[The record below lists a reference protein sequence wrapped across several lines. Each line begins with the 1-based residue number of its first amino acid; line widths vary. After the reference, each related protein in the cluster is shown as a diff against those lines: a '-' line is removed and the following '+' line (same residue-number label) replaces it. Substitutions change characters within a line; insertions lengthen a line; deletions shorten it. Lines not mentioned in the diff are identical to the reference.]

1 MKKVSLEDISKEL
14 GVSKTLISFVMNG
27 RAKEMRVSEAM
38 AEKILNKAN
47 EMGYRPHHM
56 ARALRTGKSFTLGL
70 IVADISNPFFAKLA
84 RSIENEAA
92 RFDYHVIFGS
102 SDEQAEK
109 SQKMCEVFLE
119 KKVDGLLICPSS
131 GDLSLVR
138 RLKNSKIPFVLID
151 RYFEEEAS
159 NVVIVDN
166 EEGSFQLLDSMIRQG
181 HRKIGYIGFKFDL
194 INASLRLKGYRR
206 ALSSNGL
213 NYQEELVIEVPYE
226 GIEKGTKE
234 AVRQMLLSQP
244 DLDAIFFGNNHLAFL
259 GLEEVLRHNKNN
271 QKKVAMGSFDG
282 LDLMKHVPMKIS
294 YGKQP
299 IEKIGRSAVSLMMK
313 QLNSE
318 TPLDEKNKIPLTINH
333 TQE

>member
-27 RAKEMRVSEAM
+27 KAKEMRVSESM
-38 AEKILNKAN
+38 AEKILDKAK

-56 ARALRTGKSFTLGL
+56 ARALRTGKSYTLGL
-70 IVADISNPFFAKLA
+70 IVADISNPFFSKLA

-92 RFDYHVIFGS
+92 RYDYHVIFGS

-109 SQKMCEVFLE
+109 SHKMCEVFLE

-131 GDLSLVR
+131 GDLPLVK
-138 RLKNSKIPFVLID
+138 RLKKERIPFVLID

-166 EEGSFQLLDSMIRQG
+166 ENGAFKILESMIEQG
-181 HRKIGYIGFKFDL
+181 HKKIAYIGFKFDL
-194 INASLRLKGYRR
+194 INASLRLKGYKN
-206 ALSSNGL
+206 ALLKNDL
-213 NYQEELVIEVPYE
+213 NYSDDLVIEVPYE
-226 GIEKGTKE
+226 GIEEKTAL
-234 AVRQMLLSQP
+234 AVRELLQQVP

-259 GLEEVLRHNKNN
+259 GLEEVMRYNSEN
-271 QKKVAMGSFDG
+271 QTGITMGSFDG
-282 LDLMKHVPMKIS
+282 FDLMKHIPMEIA

-299 IEKIGRSAVSLMMK
+299 IELIGKKAVSLMMK
-313 QLNSE
+313 QLEADS
-318 TPLDEKNKIPLTINH
+318 PLSIIEKIPL
-333 TQE
+333 EYK